1 MNPVHDDIEMARSE
15 AVKYA
20 ETLNGLKK
28 AFATGKT
35 RSYGWRVAQLQGV
48 QRFMNENE
56 SKIAAALAA
65 DLGRHIFEAVGL
77 EIVPVTMEITHILEH
92 LKSWMKPTYTD
103 VPAMMQPASSEIV
116 SDPYGVCLIM
126 GAFNYPIS
134 LTLGPLIGAICAG
147 NCALIKPSEMS
158 ANTEKLLAEVLPSY
172 LDKDCFAFVCGGV
185 STTTELLKL
194 QFDKIFFTG
203 SPRVGKIVMK
213 AAAEH
218 LTPVSLE
225 LGGKSPTIIDSS
237 VTDMEVVAQRILWGK
252 CANAGQTCIA
262 PDYLFVH
269 ESKYEEF
276 LQHAKKKLGKFYGS
290 DIQRAPEFARII
302 TTGHAERIQGLI
314 QEAGPNAV
322 AFGGKVDVSTRYVEP
337 TLLVNVSLNSKVM
350 NEEIFGPVLPIIKY
364 SDINTVI
371 AHINAHDKPLTM
383 YIFAKNRKLIDR
395 LTNSVSSGSVVVND
409 TLFQFANVHTPFGG
423 VGASGMG
430 GYHGKFSFD
439 CFSHKRPIM
448 RRDDHLI
455 LDAPQR

>member
-1 MNPVHDDIEMARSE
+1 MNPIVSDIEMSRSE

-20 ETLNGLKK
+20 DTLRNLR
-28 AFATGKT
+28 AAYATGKT
-35 RSYGWRVAQLQGV
+35 KTYGWRVAQLQGV
-48 QRFMNENE
+48 QRFMTENE
-56 SKIAAALAA
+56 AKIGAALAA

-77 EIVPVTMEITHILEH
+77 EIVPVSMEITHMLEH
-92 LKSWMKPTYTD
+92 LKCWMKPTYTD
-103 VPAMMQPASSEIV
+103 VPAMMQPASSEIIAE
-116 SDPYGVCLIM
+116 PYGVCLVM

-134 LTLGPLIGAICAG
+134 LTLGPVIGAISAG
-147 NCALIKPSEMS
+147 NCVLIKPSEMS
-158 ANTEKLLAEVLPSY
+158 SNVEKLLAEVLPNY
-172 LDKDCFAFVCGGV
+172 LDKDCFAVVCGGV

-225 LGGKSPTIIDSS
+225 LGGKSPTIIDES
-237 VTDMEVVAQRILWGK
+237 VTDMEVVAQRVLWGK

-269 ESKYEEF
+269 EKKYDEF
-276 LQHAKKKLGKFYGS
+276 LTHAKKKLAKFYGN

-302 TTGHAERIQGLI
+302 STGHAERIQGLI
-314 QEAGPNAV
+314 QEAGANAV
-322 AFGGKVDVSTRYVEP
+322 AFGGHVDVSTRYVEP
-337 TLLVNVSLNSKVM
+337 TLLVNVSLDSKIM
-350 NEEIFGPVLPIIKY
+350 NEEIFGPVLPILKY
-364 SDINTVI
+364 TDINTVI
-371 AHINAHDKPLTM
+371 AHVNKHDKPLTM
-383 YIFAKNRKLIDR
+383 YIFAKNRKLIDK
-395 LTNSVSSGSVVVND
+395 LTNSIDSGSVVVND
-409 TLFQFANVHTPFGG
+409 CLFQFANVYAPFGG